1 MIMDAFSYVNIFSTK
16 GIEYLITI
24 GFFIALIPFWR
35 ILQETEMP
43 TPSMARIRLPRGVYF
58 DTTHTWAFLE
68 AAGKIRVGIDDFI
81 ANITGPLDVQHIKKP
96 GDHVAR
102 GEAISYL
109 ETNGKRLQV
118 YSPLSGTVSRMNRD
132 MTRKFSKTTKSTFT
146 NNWLLKI
153 TPDHWEQDRRFM
165 VMGEQAKAWIT
176 KEFARLRD
184 FMAFTNHKYSS
195 DLQPVLL
202 QDGGEVDNQLL
213 TNLPNDIWVE
223 FQVEF
228 IDAAKVN

>member
-1 MIMDAFSYVNIFSTK
+1 MDAFSYVNIFSTK

-43 TPSMARIRLPRGVYF
+43 TLSMAGIRLPQGVYF
-58 DTTHTWAFLE
+58 DPTHTWAFLE
-68 AAGKIRVGIDDFI
+68 TAGKIRVGVDDFM
-81 ANITGPLDVQHIKKP
+81 ANITGPLNVKHLKRP
-96 GDHVAR
+96 GDHVTR

-109 ETNGKRLQV
+109 ETGGKRLQV
-118 YSPLSGTVSRMNRD
+118 YSPLSGTISRTNRG
-132 MTRKFSKTTKSTFT
+132 MTRKFSKMTNSTFT

-153 TPDHWEQDRRFM
+153 TPDHWDQDRRFM
-165 VMGEQAKAWIT
+165 LMGKPAKEWISQ
-176 KEFARLRD
+176 EFGRLRD

-202 QDGGEVDNQLL
+202 QDGGEIDNQLL
-213 TNLPNDIWVE
+213 SNLSADIWIE

-228 IDAAKVN
+228 IDAVKVS